1 MIIYKSGAELESMRQ
16 GGRIL
21 ATVFRE
27 LRPLIQPGLR
37 TRDLDLYA
45 ESRTRELGGIP
56 AQKGYCGYPASLCVS
71 VNEEVVHGI
80 PSGRVLEEGD
90 IVSVDYS
97 VQFERMF
104 TDAAMTVPVGKV
116 SEKAKRL
123 IETAENSLY
132 IGINQMRTGAHLMDI
147 SYAIQQAV
155 EKEGFSVIRQFVG
168 HGIGRALHEEPQV
181 PNYGT
186 PGRGPKLKPGIV
198 LAIEPMISAGDWEV
212 EVMEDGWTA
221 VTIDRSIAAHAEHT
235 VALTEN
241 GWEILT
247 GWDGRPAKEAGTI
260 PEEDGVHG

>member
-21 ATVFRE
+21 ATVFKE

-45 ESRTRELGGIP
+45 ESRTRELGGAP

-80 PSGRVLEEGD
+80 PSGRILEEGD
-90 IVSVDYS
+90 IVSIDFS
-97 VQFERMF
+97 VLFDRMF

-116 SEKAKRL
+116 GEKALKL
-123 IETAENSLY
+123 IDTAEKSLY
-132 IGINQMRTGAHLMDI
+132 LGIEHMKVGAHLQDI

-168 HGIGRALHEEPQV
+168 HGVGRALHEEPQV

-221 VTIDRSIAAHAEHT
+221 VTMDRSLSAHVEHT
-235 VALTEN
+235 VALTED

-247 GWDGRPAKEAGTI
+247 GWDGKPVREAGLV
-260 PEEDGVHG
+260 PEGNGVHG